1 MEKAETV
8 KKLFA
13 SYVANRKDI
22 VETLLTEG
30 FTFSSPRDDRID
42 KATYFK
48 RCWPQPPVFREIIIE
63 RLFENGDEVIV
74 GYRAEKI
81 AGGAFRNLELVEFR
95 GERISS
101 VEVYFGRDI

>member
-1 MEKAETV
+1 MRKAEAV

-22 VETLLTEG
+22 VETLLTED

-42 KATYFK
+42 KATYFE
-48 RCWPQPPVFREIIIE
+48 RCWPQPPVFRDIIIE
-63 RLFENGDEVIV
+63 RLFENGDDVIV

-81 AGGAFRNLELVEFR
+81 TGAAFRNLELIEFR
-95 GERISS
+95 GDRISS